1 MRLSQEAGL
10 EEAPKGVLLM
20 CETEITQLVT
30 RIVAWL
36 AEHGPDYVQRPP
48 NPGATEAELAELAAY
63 LGHPLPSALAAM
75 LRVANGDF
83 YIGEYVTLS
92 TQAIARTWDIGS
104 QLVADGTYAR
114 FEPHYESGGALKPGW
129 WHLGLIPVLEDSCGN
144 QLCIDLDPGP
154 NGAMGQMVWW
164 EIHEGP
170 IPHGA
175 DSLHTLL
182 RIHWE
187 HLSSGKYDAPEDWEM
202 ADCRE
207 LTEVEGHEWNDEG

>member
-1 MRLSQEAGL
+1 
-10 EEAPKGVLLM
+10 M

-48 NPGATEAELAELAAY
+48 NPGATEAELTELAAY

-92 TQAIARTWDIGS
+92 TQAIARTWNIGR

-114 FEPHYESGGALKPGW
+114 FEPHYESGGTVKPGW

-144 QLCIDLDPGP
+144 QLCIDLGYDPGP
-154 NGAMGQMVWW
+154 NGAVDGANGMVGNSRRSYPPRRRFLAHLASHPLGTPFFGQVRR
-164 EIHEGP
+164 
-170 IPHGA
+170 A
-175 DSLHTLL
+175 
-182 RIHWE
+182 
-187 HLSSGKYDAPEDWEM
+187 
-202 ADCRE
+202 
-207 LTEVEGHEWNDEG
+207 

>member
-1 MRLSQEAGL
+1 
-10 EEAPKGVLLM
+10 M

-30 RIVAWL
+30 GIIAWL
-36 AEHGPDYVQRPP
+36 AEYGPDYVQRPP
-48 NPGATEAELAELAAY
+48 NPGATEAELTELAAY
-63 LGHPLPSALAAM
+63 LGYPLPSALAAM

-92 TQAIARTWDIGS
+92 TQTIARTWDIGR

-129 WHLGLIPVLEDSCGN
+129 WHPGLIPMLEDSCGN
-144 QLCIDLDPGP
+144 QLCMDLDPGP
-154 NGAMGQMVWW
+154 NGVMGQMVWW

-187 HLSSGKYDAPEDWEM
+187 HLSSGKYDTPEAWEN
-202 ADCRE
+202 ANCWD
-207 LTEVEGHEWNDEG
+207 LTRVKRT

>member
-1 MRLSQEAGL
+1 
-10 EEAPKGVLLM
+10 M